1 MLSLLIV
8 GLASNFWLALSGRV
22 LGGFLNGTIGIVQT
36 MVGELVTNPE
46 HERTYDSFWSPALW
60 SLAACIITRLVST
73 PSLKFAARA
82 YAVMPF
88 VWSVGTIVGP
98 AIGGML
104 ANPSATYPS
113 IFPPSTLFDT
123 SPYLLPN
130 LVCAG
135 LVAVSLVIGHL
146 FLQETHPE
154 LRPGIKESPRLDRD
168 AETAIM
174 ATSGATGNAGA
185 DLRAESYGTFNAVDI
200 RRTESWHVNSDGSK
214 RDPLLEARE
223 FKVAFNRRVMML
235 VVALAIFTYHSMTYD
250 HLLPIFLEDDRSEVT
265 PSSPVPVT
273 ATSTSRPSLVV
284 SGGLGLSTN
293 AVGRIM
299 AINGVI
305 ALIIQGIVF
314 PPVAKNLG
322 VWRVFLL
329 TAIFHPLA
337 YVVVPFLTRL
347 PPAWLGPGIYACLTL
362 RNLFSIM
369 AYPVI
374 LILLKEAS
382 PSHAMLAKINGL
394 AASAGAVCRTIAP
407 PVAGYLYS
415 IGARRGLTGL
425 AWWGSALAA
434 LVGSIQ
440 CFFVERDKYQKAR
453 VQSAASGFPCHAS
466 TSVQPK
472 REIIRI
478 TVDDLDP

>member
-1 MLSLLIV
+1 
-8 GLASNFWLALSGRV
+8 
-22 LGGFLNGTIGIVQT
+22 
-36 MVGELVTNPE
+36 
-46 HERTYDSFWSPALW
+46 
-60 SLAACIITRLVST
+60 
-73 PSLKFAARA
+73 
-82 YAVMPF
+82 
-88 VWSVGTIVGP
+88 
-98 AIGGML
+98 ML

-123 SPYLLPN
+123 YPYLLPN

-135 LVAVSLVIGHL
+135 LLAVSIVVGYL
-146 FLQETHPE
+146 FLQETHPD
-154 LRPGIKESPRLDRD
+154 LRLGTKENSPLDRD

-185 DLRAESYGTFNAVDI
+185 DLRAESYGTFNTVDI
-200 RRTESWHVNSDGSK
+200 RRTESWHLNSDGSK
-214 RDPLLEARE
+214 RDPLLETPESKAT
-223 FKVAFNRRVMML
+223 FNRRVMML
-235 VVALAIFTYHSMTYD
+235 VVALGIFTYHSMTYD
-250 HLLPIFLEDDRSEVT
+250 HLLPIFLEDDRSEVI
-265 PSSPVPVT
+265 PFSPVLVT
-273 ATSTSRPSLVV
+273 TTTTTPRPNLVT
-284 SGGLGLSTN
+284 SGGLGFSTN

-314 PPVAKNLG
+314 PPMAKHLG
-322 VWRVFLL
+322 VWRVFVF

-337 YVVVPFLTRL
+337 YMVVPFLTRL
-347 PPAWLGPGIYACLTL
+347 PPAWLQPGIYGCLTL

-382 PSHAMLAKINGL
+382 PSSSMLAKINGL
-394 AASAGAVCRTIAP
+394 AASAGAVCRTMAP

-415 IGARRGLTGL
+415 IGARRGFTGL
-425 AWWGSALAA
+425 AWWGSALVA

-440 CFFVERDKYQKAR
+440 CFFVKRDKYQEAR

-472 REIIRI
+472 REIIHI
-478 TVDDLDP
+478 TVDDLDL